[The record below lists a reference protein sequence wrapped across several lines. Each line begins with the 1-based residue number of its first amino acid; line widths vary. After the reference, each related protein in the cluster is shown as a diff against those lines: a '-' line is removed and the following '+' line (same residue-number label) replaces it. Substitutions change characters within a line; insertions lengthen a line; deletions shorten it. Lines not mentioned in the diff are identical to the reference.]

1 MFGIIEIGF
10 GIVIFLYIKS
20 TKPPD
25 ETKPP
30 EKVEVATT
38 MDDIRVQ
45 GGVDPQYMSTLQRQ
59 ITYLGY
65 DPNRIISDPKDQV
78 KSQAELIQWVRSYE
92 DPKMNSEIVPPPA
105 PNTPSAVLLVRERLK
120 NPSESL
126 KGKTPIW
133 RPTVFLKTR

>member
-1 MFGIIEIGF
+1 MFGIIEIGL
-10 GIVIFLYIKS
+10 GIAIFLFLKS
-20 TKPPD
+20 TKPLD

-65 DPNRIISDPKDQV
+65 DPNSIISDPKDPV
-78 KSQAELIQWVRSYE
+78 KSQAELIQWLRSFE
-92 DPKMNSEIVPPPA
+92 DPNWRTRIVPPP
-105 PNTPSAVLLVRERLK
+105 AVLLVRERLK
-120 NPSESL
+120 NPSESP